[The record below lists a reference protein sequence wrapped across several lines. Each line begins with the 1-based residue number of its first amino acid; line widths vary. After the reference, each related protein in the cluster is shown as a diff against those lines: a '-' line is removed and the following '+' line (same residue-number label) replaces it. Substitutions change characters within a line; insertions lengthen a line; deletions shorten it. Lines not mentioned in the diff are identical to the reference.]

1 MKYSFLHILNY
12 HSFDK
17 EGERRKFKGANVPE
31 HRARSIDYSVSV
43 STRLAFK
50 NKRRQK
56 IWVYT
61 SEEKNSSRYPLFN
74 VAISSS
80 PHKPLRSENLKVK
93 RDCYVSRFVR
103 DWCPSQAKSNF
114 GYLICKLKKSIIML
128 CSYKYILINF
138 DQGSNTSLSWYIC
151 P

>member
-1 MKYSFLHILNY
+1 MIKREREENL
-12 HSFDK
+12 K
-17 EGERRKFKGANVPE
+17 EQMFQNIVP
-31 HRARSIDYSVSV
+31 DLLTTQTVSV

-56 IWVYT
+56 IWVPRKK
-61 SEEKNSSRYPLFN
+61 KNSSRYPLFN
-74 VAISSS
+74 VVISSS
-80 PHKPLRSENLKVK
+80 PHKPLWSENLKVK

-128 CSYKYILINF
+128 CSYKYILIIF
-138 DQGSNTSLSWYIC
+138 DQGSNTSLS
-151 P
+151 

>member
-1 MKYSFLHILNY
+1 MKYIFLHILNY

-31 HRARSIDYSVSV
+31 HRARSIDYSDSFGFHKACVKKQAP
-43 STRLAFK
+43 LK
-50 NKRRQK
+50 NMG
-56 IWVYT
+56 T

-74 VAISSS
+74 VVISSS
-80 PHKPLRSENLKVK
+80 PHKPLWSENLKVK

-128 CSYKYILINF
+128 CSYKYILIFF
-138 DQGSNTSLSWYIC
+138 DQGSNTSLS
-151 P
+151 

>member
-1 MKYSFLHILNY
+1 MFQNI
-12 HSFDK
+12 
-17 EGERRKFKGANVPE
+17 VP
-31 HRARSIDYSVSV
+31 DLLTTQTVSV

-74 VAISSS
+74 VVISSS
-80 PHKPLRSENLKVK
+80 PHKPLWSENLKVK

-103 DWCPSQAKSNF
+103 DSCPSQAKSNF
-114 GYLICKLKKSIIML
+114 GYLICKLKKASLCYVLIKLFLTRDQIRPCLDIFVHKRISYFFIHRYMEKNFML
-128 CSYKYILINF
+128 KI
-138 DQGSNTSLSWYIC
+138 
-151 P
+151 